1 MQKHLINSLA
11 GGGGTQCFS
20 YNQQG
25 IQSRLIPSF
34 LALSVITALH
44 SPLQAAWVIN
54 DSDSTN
60 RTEQID
66 ATISSNI
73 TLNNKN
79 TAIYT
84 DGSSPIGT
92 LTINDGVTIQVNK
105 NGGKGIEINTGNGG
119 THVNNITNNGHI
131 NTKGTGISIND
142 RSSAETITIGANGSI
157 TSANGNAIYVG
168 NSSRVNHIDIQGA
181 TTGSGGIINRGTIGV
196 QTTTQPNGI
205 IKVTGSIVSSNRGAT
220 ALTNHGTIHG
230 GINIEN
236 GGTLTGGSQG
246 VNNAFYVAIHNN
258 GGTINGDIKIGE
270 GSTLNGGIM
279 NYASYYGGFSRL
291 NGNIEVA
298 GTINGTNIG
307 IQNSFGKISG
317 DVKITDKGKVT
328 SNIWNQGTIEGKIEI
343 KGKVDGLIAN
353 RPTGVIKKDI
363 EVSGGTITNNIS
375 NWGTIEAGIK
385 VENGANITG
394 DIYNEKTIQNGI
406 DITNSQIGGNIV
418 NSGSNANTGAINITG
433 TSDIKGSIVNQNG
446 ATFNNQITLD
456 QNSKLGGISNNAN
469 STMSGQLTLNG
480 EVGAINNAG
489 KFDSTLT
496 LSNKVGEINNA
507 EGGTISNDITI
518 NQNGSVGT
526 LANAGTMQNI
536 TIQQQGKVENITN
549 SGTMKDITNNA
560 TTGTLTLTNS
570 GGTIDKI
577 TNGNGATATIRN
589 QGKITNGIIN
599 DGGTLTV
606 FNDFRKDESAANGYH
621 TIGEIGKTANGVHIE
636 NNNNGK
642 LHLNAWYFNKEDF
655 TTQEERKNNALLVD
669 GNYAGITLGDVF
681 VNTQGLDVDK
691 TYNANTLIADKDGD
705 AVGDKINNGQGI
717 DVNKLHSVSGIY
729 KFENFGG
736 KGEYRAIINRDELS
750 GKSLAQSIIYSQRV
764 RNVNL
769 SRILREAT
777 TQVFVS
783 GKESET
789 NANGKS
795 LSQLEQLHTNHR
807 DQNSQNHTFVIPY
820 YQNFSADLGNNAKL
834 KSNSS
839 GMLIA
844 TQREL
849 PNDYGVLGIYTGFEN
864 ADQKVNA
871 QRLDLDGNSYYAGLT
886 YNHSFYED
894 DLTTYFMNLT
904 TKLDYIERDVT
915 KTYLGYI
922 GSASS
927 TAKVFGYGANA
938 RVGLSHYLKNDAK
951 ITPQIGF
958 NYLGMHS
965 KPFTLNHLGGTR
977 EHYYSQNF
985 NFVDAVATIK
995 YETPWINRF
1004 KTSLAL
1010 GTIINVYKDAEGTLH
1025 LDNNFLSS
1033 ELDIARLYGVVQ
1045 GGISY
1050 DLTKD
1055 SDISLGYS
1063 GIFSSAN
1070 TIRSH
1075 AFMFRYAWWW

>member
-1 MQKHLINSLA
+1 PLLSLV
-11 GGGGTQCFS
+11 C
-20 YNQQG
+20 
-25 IQSRLIPSF
+25 I
-34 LALSVITALH
+34 LALGYTTQ
-44 SPLQAAWVIN
+44 LQAAWVIN
-54 DSDSTN
+54 DSDSSQN
-60 RTEQID
+60 NNNNHID

-84 DGSSPIGT
+84 DRNGQQLGQ

-105 NGGKGIEINTGNGG
+105 NNGKGIEINTGNNG
-119 THVNNITNNGHI
+119 TAVNNITNNGHI
-131 NTKGTGISIND
+131 RTKGTGISIND
-142 RSSAETITIGANGSI
+142 RSSAETITVGANGSI

-168 NSSRVNHIDIQGA
+168 NGSRVNHIDIQGA

-196 QTTTQPNGI
+196 SGTSNPNG
-205 IKVTGSIVSSNRGAT
+205 IKVTGSINSNNRAT

-236 GGTLTGGSQG
+236 GGTLTGGKQG
-246 VNNAFYVAIHNN
+246 VNNALYVAIHNN
-258 GGTINGDIKIGE
+258 GGTINGDIKVGE

-307 IQNSFGKISG
+307 IQNSFGTING
-317 DVKITDKGKVT
+317 DVKITESGSMT
-328 SNIWNQGTIEGKIEI
+328 GNIWNQGTIEGKIEI

-353 RPTGVIKKDI
+353 RLTGVIKKDI

-406 DITNSQIGGNIV
+406 DIANSQIGGNIV
-418 NSGSNANTGAINITG
+418 NSGQNANTGNISITG

-446 ATFNNQITLD
+446 ATFNNQITLE
-456 QNSKLGGISNNAN
+456 QSSKLGGISNNAN
-469 STMSGQLTLNG
+469 STMSGTLTLNG

-507 EGGTISNDITI
+507 ESGTISNDITI
-518 NQNGSVGT
+518 NQNGSVG
-526 LANAGTMQNI
+526 AINNAGTMQNI
-536 TIQQQGKVENITN
+536 TNNGTLSNITN
-549 SGTMKDITNNA
+549 SGIMQAITNNA

-636 NNNNGK
+636 NKNNGK
-642 LHLNAWYFNKEDF
+642 LHLNAWYFNKEDYA
-655 TTQEERKNNALLVD
+655 TAEERKNNALLVD

-691 TYNANTLIADKDGD
+691 TYNANTFIADKDGNM
-705 AVGDKINNGQGI
+705 VGDKINNGQGI

-729 KFENFGG
+729 KFENFGA

-795 LSQLEQLHTNHR
+795 LSQLERLHT
-807 DQNSQNHTFVIPY
+807 
-820 YQNFSADLGNNAKL
+820 
-834 KSNSS
+834 
-839 GMLIA
+839 
-844 TQREL
+844 
-849 PNDYGVLGIYTGFEN
+849 
-864 ADQKVNA
+864 
-871 QRLDLDGNSYYAGLT
+871 
-886 YNHSFYED
+886 
-894 DLTTYFMNLT
+894 
-904 TKLDYIERDVT
+904 
-915 KTYLGYI
+915 
-922 GSASS
+922 
-927 TAKVFGYGANA
+927 
-938 RVGLSHYLKNDAK
+938 
-951 ITPQIGF
+951 
-958 NYLGMHS
+958 
-965 KPFTLNHLGGTR
+965 
-977 EHYYSQNF
+977 
-985 NFVDAVATIK
+985 
-995 YETPWINRF
+995 
-1004 KTSLAL
+1004 
-1010 GTIINVYKDAEGTLH
+1010 
-1025 LDNNFLSS
+1025 
-1033 ELDIARLYGVVQ
+1033 
-1045 GGISY
+1045 
-1050 DLTKD
+1050 
-1055 SDISLGYS
+1055 
-1063 GIFSSAN
+1063 
-1070 TIRSH
+1070 
-1075 AFMFRYAWWW
+1075 

>member
-1 MQKHLINSLA
+1 MS
-11 GGGGTQCFS
+11 
-20 YNQQG
+20 
-25 IQSRLIPSF
+25 
-34 LALSVITALH
+34 
-44 SPLQAAWVIN
+44 
-54 DSDSTN
+54 
-60 RTEQID
+60 
-66 ATISSNI
+66 
-73 TLNNKN
+73 
-79 TAIYT
+79 
-84 DGSSPIGT
+84 GT
-92 LTINDGVTIQVNK
+92 LDL
-105 NGGKGIEINTGNGG
+105 KG
-119 THVNNITNNGHI
+119 
-131 NTKGTGISIND
+131 
-142 RSSAETITIGANGSI
+142 
-157 TSANGNAIYVG
+157 
-168 NSSRVNHIDIQGA
+168 
-181 TTGSGGIINRGTIGV
+181 
-196 QTTTQPNGI
+196 
-205 IKVTGSIVSSNRGAT
+205 
-220 ALTNHGTIHG
+220 
-230 GINIEN
+230 
-236 GGTLTGGSQG
+236 
-246 VNNAFYVAIHNN
+246 
-258 GGTINGDIKIGE
+258 
-270 GSTLNGGIM
+270 
-279 NYASYYGGFSRL
+279 
-291 NGNIEVA
+291 EV
-298 GTINGTNIG
+298 
-307 IQNSFGKISG
+307 
-317 DVKITDKGKVT
+317 
-328 SNIWNQGTIEGKIEI
+328 
-343 KGKVDGLIAN
+343 
-353 RPTGVIKKDI
+353 
-363 EVSGGTITNNIS
+363 GTITNA
-375 NWGTIEAGIK
+375 GTLS
-385 VENGANITG
+385 
-394 DIYNEKTIQNGI
+394 
-406 DITNSQIGGNIV
+406 SQ
-418 NSGSNANTGAINITG
+418 
-433 TSDIKGSIVNQNG
+433 
-446 ATFNNQITLD
+446 
-456 QNSKLGGISNNAN
+456 
-469 STMSGQLTLNG
+469 LN
-480 EVGAINNAG
+480 
-489 KFDSTLT
+489 

-518 NQNGSVGT
+518 NNNGSVG
-526 LANAGTMQNI
+526 AINNAGTMQNI
-536 TIQQQGKVENITN
+536 TNNGTLSNINN
-549 SGTMKDITNNA
+549 SGTMKDITNNG

-577 TNGNGATATIRN
+577 TNGTGATATIRN

-606 FNDFRKDESAANGYH
+606 FNDFRKDESAVNGYH
-621 TIGEIGKTANGVHIE
+621 TIGEIGKTTNGVHIE
-636 NNNNGK
+636 NNNGGK
-642 LHLNAWYFNKEDF
+642 LHLNAWYFNKEDYA
-655 TTQEERKNNALLVD
+655 TAEERKANALLVD

-691 TYNANTLIADKDGD
+691 TYNANTFIADKDGNM
-705 AVGDKINNGQGI
+705 VGDKINNGQGI

-750 GKSLAQSIIYSQRV
+750 GKTLAQSIIYSQRV

-783 GKESET
+783 GKESEV
-789 NANGKS
+789 NGKS
-795 LSQLEQLHTNHR
+795 LSQLERLHTNHR
-807 DQNSQNHTFVIPY
+807 DENSQNHTFVIPY
-820 YQNFSADLGNNAKL
+820 YQNFSADLGNDAKL

-864 ADQKVNA
+864 AEQKVNA

>member
-1 MQKHLINSLA
+1 LLTSASAARDITGNYNAFAINGETVTIKSGATVKVGLA
-11 GGGGTQCFS
+11 QGGGA
-20 YNQQG
+20 Y
-25 IQSRLIPSF
+25 
-34 LALSVITALH
+34 
-44 SPLQAAWVIN
+44 
-54 DSDSTN
+54 ST
-60 RTEQID
+60 T
-66 ATISSNI
+66 SSLVVGQ
-73 TLNNKN
+73 TNN
-79 TAIYT
+79 
-84 DGSSPIGT
+84 
-92 LTINDGVTIQVNK
+92 
-105 NGGKGIEINTGNGG
+105 
-119 THVNNITNNGHI
+119 NNITIEEGGKLNGRI
-131 NTKGTGISIND
+131 YTRAAKIKDI
-142 RSSAETITIGANGSI
+142 IINGSI
-157 TSANGNAIYVG
+157 GAGPSNASIINFRGTTIEKIEVG
-168 NSSRVNHIDIQGA
+168 Q
-181 TTGSGGIINRGTIGV
+181 TGVLEGGIINSWFAG
-196 QTTTQPNGI
+196 
-205 IKVTGSIVSSNRGAT
+205 
-220 ALTNHGTIHG
+220 
-230 GINIEN
+230 
-236 GGTLTGGSQG
+236 QG
-246 VNNAFYVAIHNN
+246 VAS
-258 GGTINGDIKIGE
+258 GKSTIN
-270 GSTLNGGIM
+270 
-279 NYASYYGGFSRL
+279 
-291 NGNIEVA
+291 NI
-298 GTINGTNIG
+298 
-307 IQNSFGKISG
+307 
-317 DVKITDKGKVT
+317 D
-328 SNIWNQGTIEGKIEI
+328 I
-343 KGKVDGLIAN
+343 KGKVKGGIKNQSGTMQAITIA
-353 RPTGVIKKDI
+353 GS
-363 EVSGGTITNNIS
+363 VSGGIQNDDTMNTLKIEKGGSVSGDIINNKTMQSISVSNGTVNNNIQNSGTISGVTITNS
-375 NWGTIEAGIK
+375 T
-385 VENGANITG
+385 
-394 DIYNEKTIQNGI
+394 
-406 DITNSQIGGNIV
+406 IGGDIV
-418 NSGSNANTGAINITG
+418 NSGQNANTGNISITG
-433 TSDIKGSIVNQNG
+433 TSDIKGSIINQDG
-446 ATFNNQITLD
+446 ATFTNSITLD
-456 QNSKLGGISNNAN
+456 QSSKLGGISNNEN
-469 STMSGQLTLNG
+469 STMSGQLDLKG

-507 EGGTISNDITI
+507 EGGTISKDITI
-518 NQNGSVGT
+518 NNGGSVGT

-549 SGTMKDITNNA
+549 SGTMQAITNNG
-560 TTGTLTLTNS
+560 TGTLTLTNS

-606 FNDFRKDESAANGYH
+606 FNDFRKDESAVNGYH

-636 NNNNGK
+636 NKNNGK
-642 LHLNAWYFNKEDF
+642 LHLDAWYFNKEDF

-691 TYNANTLIADKDGD
+691 TYNANTFIADKDGNI
-705 AVGDKINNGQGI
+705 VGDKINNGQGI

-783 GKESET
+783 GKEGEV
-789 NANGKS
+789 NGKS
-795 LSQLEQLHTNHR
+795 LSQLERLHTNHR
-807 DQNSQNHTFVIPY
+807 DENSQNHTFVIPY

-864 ADQKVNA
+864 AEQKVNA

-922 GSASS
+922 GSVSS

>member
-1 MQKHLINSLA
+1 MCFFALNGVMSAATIPQHDANNLNIAGGKNNIDRIMWA
-11 GGGGTQCFS
+11 GGGRHYDYTDKDGWARGGDWTANNGR
-20 YNQQG
+20 Y
-25 IQSRLIPSF
+25 PSIF
-34 LALSVITALH
+34 DYAIFDYKYRSM
-44 SPLQAAWVIN
+44 PKIN
-54 DSDSTN
+54 LLFRDN
-60 RTEQID
+60 
-66 ATISSNI
+66 ATIKHLSIHYVKEGGGTTPWEDMRVNGLNGSSGSGNRNLTIGTFDVKGDVKFEIKLGGKSTIDTLNNTAERLNIKVNNENGTDTLTISTLNQTTTGDSQIFKNVNIDTFNLQNGKSYQRGGSVGTLNLQGGEFHLGAKDDMSQAEHDGVVNNLVLQKGTFKQYKGEINNI
-73 TLNNKN
+73 TLTSDKNKAEF
-79 TAIYT
+79 T
-84 DGSSPIGT
+84 
-92 LTINDGVTIQVNK
+92 
-105 NGGKGIEINTGNGG
+105 
-119 THVNNITNNGHI
+119 TNNSFKDQ
-131 NTKGTGISIND
+131 TKGTYDGLISKVD
-142 RSSAETITIGANGSI
+142 KQANGEN
-157 TSANGNAIYVG
+157 T
-168 NSSRVNHIDIQGA
+168 
-181 TTGSGGIINRGTIGV
+181 
-196 QTTTQPNGI
+196 
-205 IKVTGSIVSSNRGAT
+205 VTFG
-220 ALTNHGTIHG
+220 
-230 GINIEN
+230 
-236 GGTLTGGSQG
+236 
-246 VNNAFYVAIHNN
+246 NN
-258 GGTINGDIKIGE
+258 GGTITT
-270 GSTLNGGIM
+270 TL
-279 NYASYYGGFSRL
+279 
-291 NGNIEVA
+291 
-298 GTINGTNIG
+298 T
-307 IQNSFGKISG
+307 
-317 DVKITDKGKVT
+317 
-328 SNIWNQGTIEGKIEI
+328 
-343 KGKVDGLIAN
+343 
-353 RPTGVIKKDI
+353 
-363 EVSGGTITNNIS
+363 
-375 NWGTIEAGIK
+375 
-385 VENGANITG
+385 
-394 DIYNEKTIQNGI
+394 
-406 DITNSQIGGNIV
+406 
-418 NSGSNANTGAINITG
+418 
-433 TSDIKGSIVNQNG
+433 
-446 ATFNNQITLD
+446 
-456 QNSKLGGISNNAN
+456 
-469 STMSGQLTLNG
+469 SGQLT
-480 EVGAINNAG
+480 I
-489 KFDSTLT
+489 D
-496 LSNKVGEINNA
+496 NKKG
-507 EGGTISNDITI
+507 
-518 NQNGSVGT
+518 
-526 LANAGTMQNI
+526 
-536 TIQQQGKVENITN
+536 
-549 SGTMKDITNNA
+549 DITNNGA
-560 TTGTLTLTNS
+560 VSSLDVSKKQGSAIVYNSNGASIEKLTSNDDSTINNQGKITDLDFKGGSVNNHNGGEIS
-570 GGTIDKI
+570 KLDLKGGSLNNAGTITTLNN
-577 TNGNGATATIRN
+577 TNGVAINNEGTITTFTNTNKNTATIRN

-636 NNNNGK
+636 NKNNGK
-642 LHLNAWYFNKEDF
+642 LHLNAWYFNKEDYA
-655 TTQEERKNNALLVD
+655 TNEERKNNALLVS

-691 TYNANTLIADKDGD
+691 TYNANTFIADKDGNM
-705 AVGDKINNGQGI
+705 VGDKINNGQGI

-750 GKSLAQSIIYSQRV
+750 GKTLAQSIIYSQRV

-795 LSQLEQLHTNHR
+795 LSQLERLHTNHR

-864 ADQKVNA
+864 AEQKVNA

-922 GSASS
+922 GSVSS

-938 RVGLSHYLKNDAK
+938 RVGFSHYLKNDAK
-951 ITPQIGF
+951 ISPQIGF
-958 NYLGMHS
+958 NYLGMHN

-977 EHYYSQNF
+977 EHYLAQNF
-985 NFVDAVATIK
+985 NFIDAVATIK

-1004 KTSLAL
+1004 KTAVAL
-1010 GTIINVYKDAEGTLH
+1010 GTIINVYKDAKGTLH
-1025 LDNNFLSS
+1025 LDSNVLNA

>member
-1 MQKHLINSLA
+1 QSSKKPLLSLV
-11 GGGGTQCFS
+11 C
-20 YNQQG
+20 
-25 IQSRLIPSF
+25 I
-34 LALSVITALH
+34 LALGYTTQ
-44 SPLQAAWVIN
+44 LQAAWVIN

-84 DGSSPIGT
+84 DRSSPIGT
-92 LTINDGVTIQVNK
+92 LTINEGVTIQVNK
-105 NGGKGIEINTGNGG
+105 ANGKGVEINTGNGG
-119 THVNNITNNGHI
+119 TQVNNITNNGVI
-131 NTKGTGISIND
+131 NTKGTGIAIND

-157 TSANGNAIYVG
+157 TSAGGNAIYVG

-196 QTTTQPNGI
+196 SGTSNPNG
-205 IKVTGSIVSSNRGAT
+205 IKVTGSINSNNNRAT

-236 GGTLTGGSQG
+236 GGTLTGGRQG
-246 VNNAFYVAIHNN
+246 VNNALYVAIHNN
-258 GGTINGDIKIGE
+258 GGTINGGIKVGE
-270 GSTLNGGIM
+270 GSILNGGIM

-307 IQNSFGKISG
+307 IQNSFGTISG

-328 SNIWNQGTIEGKIEI
+328 GNIWNQGTIEGKIEI

-406 DITNSQIGGNIV
+406 DIANSQIGGNIV
-418 NSGSNANTGAINITG
+418 NSGSNASTGAINITG
-433 TSDIKGSIVNQNG
+433 TSDIKGSIINQNG

-456 QNSKLGGISNNAN
+456 QNSKLGGISNAAN
-469 STMSGQLTLNG
+469 STMSGQLDLKG
-480 EVGAINNAG
+480 EVGTITNAG

-518 NQNGSVGT
+518 NNGGSVGT

-549 SGTMKDITNNA
+549 SGTMQAITNNG
-560 TTGTLTLTNS
+560 TGTLTLTNS

-577 TNGNGATATIRN
+577 TNGTGATATIRN

-606 FNDFRKDESAANGYH
+606 FNDFRKDESATNGYH

-636 NNNNGK
+636 NNNGGK

-655 TTQEERKNNALLVD
+655 TTQEERKNNALLVE

-691 TYNANTLIADKDGD
+691 TYNANTFIADKDGNM
-705 AVGDKINNGQGI
+705 VGDKINNGQGI

-783 GKESET
+783 GKEGEV
-789 NANGKS
+789 NGKS
-795 LSQLEQLHTNHR
+795 LSQLERLHTNHR
-807 DQNSQNHTFVIPY
+807 DENSQNHTFVIPY

-864 ADQKVNA
+864 AEQKVNA

-922 GSASS
+922 GSVSS

-985 NFVDAVATIK
+985 NFIDAVATIK

>member
-1 MQKHLINSLA
+1 
-11 GGGGTQCFS
+11 T
-20 YNQQG
+20 
-25 IQSRLIPSF
+25 
-34 LALSVITALH
+34 ALSCTLLTTLLTSASAARDITA
-44 SPLQAAWVIN
+44 
-54 DSDSTN
+54 
-60 RTEQID
+60 
-66 ATISSNI
+66 SNHNAFAVNGE
-73 TLNNKN
+73 T
-79 TAIYT
+79 
-84 DGSSPIGT
+84 
-92 LTINDGVTIQVNK
+92 VTIKSGAIVQVGSPVIDRYVGPNSSIAVGQT
-105 NGGKGIEINTGNGG
+105 NN
-119 THVNNITNNGHI
+119 NNITIEQGGKLNGRI
-131 NTKGTGISIND
+131 YTRAAKIKDI
-142 RSSAETITIGANGSI
+142 IINGSI
-157 TSANGNAIYVG
+157 GAGPSNASIINFRNTTIEKIEVG
-168 NSSRVNHIDIQGA
+168 Q
-181 TTGSGGIINRGTIGV
+181 TGVLEGGIINSWFQNAGITSGNSKIDNIDIKGEVKGGIKNQSGTMQAI
-196 QTTTQPNGI
+196 TI
-205 IKVTGSIVSSNRGAT
+205 TGSVS
-220 ALTNHGTIHG
+220 G
-230 GINIEN
+230 GIQNDDIMGTLKIEN
-236 GGTLTGGSQG
+236 GGSVSGDIINNKTMQSISVSGST
-246 VNNAFYVAIHNN
+246 VNNN
-258 GGTINGDIKIGE
+258 
-270 GSTLNGGIM
+270 
-279 NYASYYGGFSRL
+279 
-291 NGNIEVA
+291 
-298 GTINGTNIG
+298 
-307 IQNSFGKISG
+307 IQNSGTISG
-317 DVKITDKGKVT
+317 V
-328 SNIWNQGTIEGKIEI
+328 
-343 KGKVDGLIAN
+343 
-353 RPTGVIKKDI
+353 
-363 EVSGGTITNNIS
+363 TITNS
-375 NWGTIEAGIK
+375 T
-385 VENGANITG
+385 
-394 DIYNEKTIQNGI
+394 
-406 DITNSQIGGNIV
+406 IGGNIV
-418 NSGSNANTGAINITG
+418 NSGTNASTGAINITG
-433 TSDIKGSIVNQNG
+433 TSDIKGSIINQDG
-446 ATFNNQITLD
+446 ATFTNSITLD
-456 QNSKLGGISNNAN
+456 QSSKLGGISNNAN
-469 STMSGQLTLNG
+469 STMSGQLDLKG
-480 EVGAINNAG
+480 EVGTITNAG

-496 LSNKVGEINNA
+496 LSNKVGQINN
-507 EGGTISNDITI
+507 EESGTISKDITI

-549 SGTMKDITNNA
+549 SGTMQAITNNG
-560 TTGTLTLTNS
+560 TGTLTLTNS

-577 TNGNGATATIRN
+577 TNGTGATATIRN

-636 NNNNGK
+636 NKNNGK
-642 LHLNAWYFNKEDF
+642 LHLNAWYFNKEDYA
-655 TTQEERKNNALLVD
+655 TAEERKNNALLVE

-691 TYNANTLIADKDGD
+691 TYNANTFIADKDGNI
-705 AVGDKINNGQGI
+705 VGDKINNGQGI

-729 KFENFGG
+729 KFENFGA

-750 GKSLAQSIIYSQRV
+750 GKTLAQSIIYSQRV

-783 GKESET
+783 GKESEV
-789 NANGKS
+789 NGKS
-795 LSQLEQLHTNHR
+795 LSQLERLHTNHR
-807 DQNSQNHTFVIPY
+807 DENSQNHTFVIPY

-864 ADQKVNA
+864 AEQKVNA

-1045 GGISY
+1045 GGVSY

>member
-1 MQKHLINSLA
+1 
-11 GGGGTQCFS
+11 
-20 YNQQG
+20 QQG

-34 LALSVITALH
+34 LALSVITALY
-44 SPLQAAWVIN
+44 SPLSANWVIN
-54 DSDSTN
+54 ESDSGN
-60 RTEQID
+60 RTETID
-66 ATISSNI
+66 AIISNDI

-84 DGSSPIGT
+84 DRNGAQLGQ

-119 THVNNITNNGHI
+119 TQVNNITNNGHI
-131 NTKGTGISIND
+131 DTRGTGISIND

-157 TSANGNAIYVG
+157 TSAGGNAIYVG

-205 IKVTGSIVSSNRGAT
+205 KVTGSINSNNNRAT

-236 GGTLTGGSQG
+236 GGTLTGGKQG
-246 VNNAFYVAIHNN
+246 VNNALYVAIHNN
-258 GGTINGDIKIGE
+258 GGTINGGIKVGE
-270 GSTLNGGIM
+270 GSILNGGIM

-307 IQNSFGKISG
+307 IQNSFGTISG

-328 SNIWNQGTIEGKIEI
+328 GNIWNQGTIEGKIEI

-353 RPTGVIKKDI
+353 RPTGVIRKDI

-406 DITNSQIGGNIV
+406 NITNSTIGGNIV

-433 TSDIKGSIVNQNG
+433 TSNVGGSIVNQNG

-496 LSNKVGEINNA
+496 LSNKVGQINNE

-518 NQNGSVGT
+518 NQNGSVG
-526 LANAGTMQNI
+526 AINNAGTMQNI

-549 SGTMKDITNNA
+549 SGTMKDITNNG

-570 GGTIDKI
+570 GGTIDKV
-577 TNGNGATATIRN
+577 TNGTGATATIRN

-636 NNNNGK
+636 NNNGGK
-642 LHLNAWYFNKEDF
+642 LHLDAWYFNKEDYA
-655 TTQEERKNNALLVD
+655 TAEERKNNALLVE

-691 TYNANTLIADKDGD
+691 TYNANTFIADKDGN
-705 AVGDKINNGQGI
+705 AVGDQINNGQGI

-750 GKSLAQSIIYSQRV
+750 GKTLAQSIIYSQRV

-783 GKESET
+783 GKESEV
-789 NANGKS
+789 NGKS
-795 LSQLEQLHTNHR
+795 LSQLERLHTNHR
-807 DQNSQNHTFVIPY
+807 DENSQNHTFVIPY

-864 ADQKVNA
+864 AEQKVNA
-871 QRLDLDGNSYYAGLT
+871 QRLDL
-886 YNHSFYED
+886 
-894 DLTTYFMNLT
+894 
-904 TKLDYIERDVT
+904 
-915 KTYLGYI
+915 
-922 GSASS
+922 
-927 TAKVFGYGANA
+927 
-938 RVGLSHYLKNDAK
+938 
-951 ITPQIGF
+951 
-958 NYLGMHS
+958 
-965 KPFTLNHLGGTR
+965 
-977 EHYYSQNF
+977 
-985 NFVDAVATIK
+985 
-995 YETPWINRF
+995 
-1004 KTSLAL
+1004 
-1010 GTIINVYKDAEGTLH
+1010 
-1025 LDNNFLSS
+1025 
-1033 ELDIARLYGVVQ
+1033 
-1045 GGISY
+1045 
-1050 DLTKD
+1050 
-1055 SDISLGYS
+1055 
-1063 GIFSSAN
+1063 
-1070 TIRSH
+1070 
-1075 AFMFRYAWWW
+1075 

>member
-1 MQKHLINSLA
+1 SLSPCIKLPLSIACAISLTCVELQANTINIPQHDANNLTIDRNKNNIDRIMWAGEGRRYDYTDKDGWARGGDWTANNGRYPSIFDYAIFDYKYKSMPGINLLFRDNTTIKHLSVHYVKEGNGNTPWENMRVNGINGSSGSGNRNLTIGTFDVKGDVKFEIKL
-11 GGGGTQCFS
+11 GGKSTIDTLNNTAERLNIKVNNENGTDT
-20 YNQQG
+20 
-25 IQSRLIPSF
+25 L
-34 LALSVITALH
+34 
-44 SPLQAAWVIN
+44 
-54 DSDSTN
+54 
-60 RTEQID
+60 
-66 ATISSNI
+66 TISTLNQTTATSDAQIFKNVNIGTFNLQNGKSYQRGGSVGTLNLKGGEFHLGAKDDLSQAEHDGVVDNLVLQSGTFKQYKGEINNI
-73 TLNNKN
+73 TLTSDKNKAEF
-79 TAIYT
+79 T
-84 DGSSPIGT
+84 
-92 LTINDGVTIQVNK
+92 
-105 NGGKGIEINTGNGG
+105 
-119 THVNNITNNGHI
+119 TNNSFKDQ
-131 NTKGTGISIND
+131 TKGTYDGLISKVDKN
-142 RSSAETITIGANGSI
+142 TNGEN
-157 TSANGNAIYVG
+157 T
-168 NSSRVNHIDIQGA
+168 
-181 TTGSGGIINRGTIGV
+181 
-196 QTTTQPNGI
+196 
-205 IKVTGSIVSSNRGAT
+205 VTFG
-220 ALTNHGTIHG
+220 
-230 GINIEN
+230 
-236 GGTLTGGSQG
+236 
-246 VNNAFYVAIHNN
+246 NN
-258 GGTINGDIKIGE
+258 GGTITT
-270 GSTLNGGIM
+270 TL
-279 NYASYYGGFSRL
+279 
-291 NGNIEVA
+291 
-298 GTINGTNIG
+298 T
-307 IQNSFGKISG
+307 
-317 DVKITDKGKVT
+317 
-328 SNIWNQGTIEGKIEI
+328 
-343 KGKVDGLIAN
+343 
-353 RPTGVIKKDI
+353 
-363 EVSGGTITNNIS
+363 
-375 NWGTIEAGIK
+375 
-385 VENGANITG
+385 
-394 DIYNEKTIQNGI
+394 
-406 DITNSQIGGNIV
+406 
-418 NSGSNANTGAINITG
+418 
-433 TSDIKGSIVNQNG
+433 
-446 ATFNNQITLD
+446 
-456 QNSKLGGISNNAN
+456 
-469 STMSGQLTLNG
+469 SGQLT
-480 EVGAINNAG
+480 I
-489 KFDSTLT
+489 D
-496 LSNKVGEINNA
+496 NKKG
-507 EGGTISNDITI
+507 
-518 NQNGSVGT
+518 
-526 LANAGTMQNI
+526 
-536 TIQQQGKVENITN
+536 
-549 SGTMKDITNNA
+549 DITNNGA
-560 TTGTLTLTNS
+560 VLSLDVSQKVGSAIVYNSNGASIDKLTSNDDSTIHNQGKITDLDFKGGSVNNHNGGEIS
-570 GGTIDKI
+570 KLDLKGGSLNNAGTITTLNN
-577 TNGNGATATIRN
+577 TNGTAINNEGTITTFTNTNKNTSTIRN

-606 FNDFRKDESAANGYH
+606 FNDFRKDESATNGYH

-636 NNNNGK
+636 NKNNGK
-642 LHLNAWYFNKEDF
+642 LHLDAWYFNKEDYA
-655 TTQEERKNNALLVD
+655 TAEERKNNALLVE

-691 TYNANTLIADKDGD
+691 TYNANTLIADKDGNM
-705 AVGDKINNGQGI
+705 VGDKINNGQGI

-750 GKSLAQSIIYSQRV
+750 GKTLAQSIIYSQRV

-783 GKESET
+783 GKESEV
-789 NANGKS
+789 NGKS

-807 DQNSQNHTFVIPY
+807 DENSQNHTFVIPY

-864 ADQKVNA
+864 AEQKVNA

-922 GSASS
+922 GSVSS

-985 NFVDAVATIK
+985 NFIDAVATIK

>member
-1 MQKHLINSLA
+1 FQPLKRFTLFSCSSLIFTGLLTVDLNAQDITITNANRNINNATYTNATINSALNTTTYSGARFSLGLFFSSINGTLDIQRNASMSSWFDLQNANVNQVDISGQTA
-11 GGGGTQCFS
+11 GINLKRASGSGNNA
-20 YNQQG
+20 NQT
-25 IQSRLIPSF
+25 R
-34 LALSVITALH
+34 
-44 SPLQAAWVIN
+44 
-54 DSDSTN
+54 
-60 RTEQID
+60 
-66 ATISSNI
+66 
-73 TLNNKN
+73 
-79 TAIYT
+79 
-84 DGSSPIGT
+84 IGT
-92 LTINDGVTIQVNK
+92 LNLKEGGRIRSVLILTGNNASIDTLNINGTIVGSNNLGGLNNQNGRINTINVTQGGNIQRGVRNSGTMQTLTISGGGQVQ
-105 NGGKGIEINTGNGG
+105 GG
-119 THVNNITNNGHI
+119 VNN
-131 NTKGTGISIND
+131 S
-142 RSSAETITIGANGSI
+142 
-157 TSANGNAIYVG
+157 
-168 NSSRVNHIDIQGA
+168 
-181 TTGSGGIINRGTIGV
+181 
-196 QTTTQPNGI
+196 
-205 IKVTGSIVSSNRGAT
+205 
-220 ALTNHGTIHG
+220 
-230 GINIEN
+230 
-236 GGTLTGGSQG
+236 GTLTTL
-246 VNNAFYVAIHNN
+246 NLNN
-258 GGTINGDIKIGE
+258 GGTINGGINNNRTMGSISVSDSTVNGGINNSNAN
-270 GSTLNGGIM
+270 STLNNITVETGGNVNGGIH
-279 NYASYYGGFSRL
+279 
-291 NGNIEVA
+291 NGNTNSRINGNVTIKGNVTGKVTNA
-298 GTINGTNIG
+298 GTITGNVTISDGG
-307 IQNSFGKISG
+307 IIDASGVNDPQNAIDNS
-317 DVKITDKGKVT
+317 
-328 SNIWNQGTIEGKIEI
+328 GTIQGKIEVVGQNSHLNKNI
-343 KGKVDGLIAN
+343 KNSGNINQGIEIKNNAIIVGVDN
-353 RPTGVIKKDI
+353 
-363 EVSGGTITNNIS
+363 SGTVGS
-375 NWGTIEAGIK
+375 VK

-394 DIYNEKTIQNGI
+394 DISNQNTITNGVT
-406 DITNSQIGGNIV
+406 ITNSQIGGNIV
-418 NSGSNANTGAINITG
+418 NSGTNANTGAINITG

-446 ATFNNQITLD
+446 ATFNKQITLD
-456 QNSKLGGISNNAN
+456 QNSKLGGISNAAN

-480 EVGAINNAG
+480 EVGTIYNAG

-507 EGGTISNDITI
+507 EGGTISKDITI
-518 NQNGSVGT
+518 NQNGSVG
-526 LANAGTMQNI
+526 AINNAGTMQNI

-549 SGTMKDITNNA
+549 SGTMQAITNNA

-577 TNGNGATATIRN
+577 TNGTGATATIRN

-636 NNNNGK
+636 NKNNGK

-655 TTQEERKNNALLVD
+655 TTQEERKNNALLVN

-691 TYNANTLIADKDGD
+691 TYNANTFIADKDGNI
-705 AVGDKINNGQGI
+705 VGDQINNGQGI

-750 GKSLAQSIIYSQRV
+750 GKTLAQSIIYSQRV

-783 GKESET
+783 GKESEV
-789 NANGKS
+789 NGKS
-795 LSQLEQLHTNHR
+795 LSQLERLHTNHR
-807 DQNSQNHTFVIPY
+807 DENSQNHTFVIPY

-864 ADQKVNA
+864 AEQKVNA
-871 QRLDLDGNSYYAGLT
+871 QRLEMDGNSYYAGLT

-922 GSASS
+922 GSVSS

-1004 KTSLAL
+1004 KTA
-1010 GTIINVYKDAEGTLH
+1010 V
-1025 LDNNFLSS
+1025 
-1033 ELDIARLYGVVQ
+1033 
-1045 GGISY
+1045 
-1050 DLTKD
+1050 
-1055 SDISLGYS
+1055 
-1063 GIFSSAN
+1063 
-1070 TIRSH
+1070 
-1075 AFMFRYAWWW
+1075 